1 MEGAFET
8 VEDCY
13 GVGRAAGD
21 VVARVVG
28 VDDGET
34 VVVLVCQ
41 AVDVGLAKVSSD
53 CGRSEMKTDLAD
65 VADWSR

>member
-34 VVVLVCQ
+34 IVVLVRE
-41 AVDVGLAKVSSD
+41 ASDLGL
-53 CGRSEMKTDLAD
+53 GQLA
-65 VADWSR
+65 R